1 MFILKTPK
9 NTKFDF
15 LRTAINNVWIMIK
28 YNSFWI
34 NYHSETLWAV
44 VTDIIS
50 RVQSGDILPE
60 PPENPMRFR
69 RSFWDGQDY
78 EYQWLCVSF
87 ERQTQSKVFQC
98 RIIIRFSVGLP
109 PLPLGFNIFLIKSP
123 FSAKIGLGEEP
134 SSSSPQKHFQKISSA
149 AAGWD
154 SSFVNPESWMGQL
167 ICGPRIVDGT
177 AHLWFYKKNV
187 ETQW

>member
-109 PLPLGFNIFLIKSP
+109 PLPLGFNIFLIKSQMSCP
-123 FSAKIGLGEEP
+123 IHDSGSTNELSHPRFWVHKWAVP
-134 SSSSPQKHFQKISSA
+134 SRRCRRNFLEVFLWW
-149 AAGWD
+149 GWRRLL
-154 SSFVNPESWMGQL
+154 P
-167 ICGPRIVDGT
+167 
-177 AHLWFYKKNV
+177 
-187 ETQW
+187 